1 MTLAAHIVV
10 RRPDFSVDVELVARD
25 GEVLALLGPNG
36 AGKTTCLRA
45 LAGLEPLAAG
55 RVEVDSAVAEDPST
69 GVRLA
74 AASRRVG
81 VVFADG
87 LLFPHLSA
95 QDNVGFGL
103 RARGVG
109 KADVRQHSAQW
120 LNRVWIGELA
130 DRRPHQLSRG
140 QAQRVALARALVV
153 EPRLLLLDEP
163 LSGLDAPTTTTLRAQ
178 LRRHL
183 RGFGGVSVLVSH
195 DPLDAMVLADRV
207 VVLDRGRPVQQGSP
221 QEVAARPRNRYVA
234 DLVGLNLLRG
244 TAAGTRVRVSTTHE
258 AVTATGATGDV
269 LMSFRPSAVAVH
281 RQQPGGSPRN
291 AWPVQVGGLVPHG
304 DVVRLQLDAGFPLLA
319 DVTPAALAALDVS
332 VGDRLWAVVKATDI
346 SVYPA

>member
-10 RRPDFSVDVELVARD
+10 QRPEFSVDVEIEAGD

-45 LAGLEPLAAG
+45 LAGLQPLAAG
-55 RVEVDSAVAEDPST
+55 LIQLDSTVVEDPSP

-81 VVFADG
+81 VVFAEG

-95 QDNVGFGL
+95 HDNVGFGL
-103 RARGVG
+103 RARGASR
-109 KADVRQHSAQW
+109 ADVRERSAQW
-120 LNRVWIGELA
+120 LDRVGLAELA

-163 LSGLDAPTTTTLRAQ
+163 LSGLDAPTTTTLRAH

-183 RGFGGVSVLVSH
+183 RQFGGVSVLVSH

-207 VVLDRGRPVQQGSP
+207 VVLDRGRAVQQGSP
-221 QEVAARPRNRYVA
+221 QDVAARPRNRYVA
-234 DLVGLNLLRG
+234 ELVGLNLLRG
-244 TAAGTRVRVSTTHE
+244 TAAGTRVRVSATQE
-258 AVTATGATGDV
+258 AVTATSASGDV

-281 RQQPGGSPRN
+281 RQRPAGSPRN
-291 AWPVQVGGLVPHG
+291 VWPVRVGGLVPHG

-332 VGDRLWAVVKATDI
+332 AGDRLWAVVKATEI